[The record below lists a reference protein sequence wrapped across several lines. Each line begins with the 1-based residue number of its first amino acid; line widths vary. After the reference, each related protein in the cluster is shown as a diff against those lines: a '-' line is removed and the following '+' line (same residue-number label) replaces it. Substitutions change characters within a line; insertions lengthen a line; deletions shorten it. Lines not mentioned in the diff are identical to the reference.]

1 MIFGKIYTVT
11 EVNKIVKG
19 LIHEEPEFANLQIQ
33 GGVSNFRQYP
43 SGHCYF
49 NLKDDRGLL
58 KAVMFAGAA
67 RRLKALPKNGD
78 QVMGVGRIDLYERD
92 GVYQFYVD
100 MLMPL
105 GAGNLMAAFE
115 ELKQKLSAEGLFDP
129 EKKRPL
135 PAHPEVVGV
144 ITSSAGAAVRDIINV
159 AGRRDPGVKIRLY
172 PVKVQGTEAPEEI
185 VRGIRFMNRHK
196 LADVL
201 IVGRGGGSME
211 DLWAFNDERVVRAIA
226 ASQIPVVSA
235 VGHEIDFTLS
245 DFAADLRAPTPS
257 AAAELAV
264 PERTGD
270 REKLQNLTRRLERQ
284 VTSALDQWEN
294 RFLRAAQS
302 RVLRHPEGL
311 LKDQQERLERAVASW
326 VFTRPERLWENKSR
340 QLERL
345 QSSWTLREPERLWE
359 DQSQQLDMLLQ
370 RLQASAKQALEIR
383 QHRWEVVSSKLEALS
398 PYAVLQRGYSLT
410 ETDKGQVI
418 RSISQ
423 VEPGSRLVTHVADG
437 TVVSTAQEIQEK
449 KEGQ

>member
-33 GGVSNFRQYP
+33 GEVSNFRQYP

-211 DLWAFNDERVVRAIA
+211 DLWALNDERVVRAIA

-311 LKDQQERLERAVASW
+311 LKDQQERLERAAASW

>member
-33 GGVSNFRQYP
+33 GEVSNFRQYP

-311 LKDQQERLERAVASW
+311 LKDQQERLERAAASW

-359 DQSQQLDMLLQ
+359 DQSQQLDML
-370 RLQASAKQALEIR
+370 LQASAKQALEIR

>member
-33 GGVSNFRQYP
+33 GEVSNFRQYP

-135 PAHPEVVGV
+135 PAHPEVAGV

-302 RVLRHPEGL
+302 RVLRHPDGL
-311 LKDQQERLERAVASW
+311 LKDQQERLERAAASW